1 MRAVNQS
8 IGRAIRHAKD
18 FGTILLVDRSTLPK
32 KIGEDVQTPGDKV
45 WVARGISALFREK
58 RERGKL

>member
-1 MRAVNQS
+1 MR
-8 IGRAIRHAKD
+8 HPKD
-18 FGTILLVDRSTLPK
+18 FATILLVDRRYGIRSKLPK